1 MKKAM
6 MANLDYT
13 LVARELQP
21 IVGKFFDKFYELDEG
36 RFRLK
41 FGRDN
46 IVIELPS
53 RLHKTKYLEQAPEA
67 TSFAMKVRKE
77 LKGKLLTRLSQ
88 HKKDRVIVFNF
99 DGTKLIAELFGKGNL
114 ALVRDGKI
122 LAVYSRQSWKGRELK
137 PRADYKF
144 PPSETR
150 NLEEILSS
158 NAEDAIAA
166 ALRDLNIGMS
176 YVRALLEEA
185 GVPDSTPVS
194 ELSNEQKESISST
207 YEKLLRYPQ
216 KFSVFTKG
224 KHFPTLSEALDE
236 YYGLPEEPNEA
247 EQQKDAELERL
258 KILLESQEEK
268 LQELKQEEQ
277 EARQSAEFI
286 YSHYGEIEKILELY
300 KKSGIGA
307 VEKLAEQKGWE
318 LDKKEKVLE
327 L

>member
-1 MKKAM
+1 

-13 LVARELQP
+13 LIVRELQP
-21 IVGKFFDKFYELDEG
+21 IVGKFYDKFYELDDG

-46 IVIELPS
+46 ILIELPT

-77 LKGKLLTRLSQ
+77 LKGKLLTKLSQ
-88 HKKDRVIVFNF
+88 RKKDRVIVFDF
-99 DGTKLIAELFGKGNL
+99 DGTRLIAEVFGKGNL
-114 ALVRDGKI
+114 VLERDGKI
-122 LAVYSRQSWKGRELK
+122 LAVYSRESWKGRQLRQDAE
-137 PRADYKF
+137 YKF
-144 PPSETR
+144 PPSETKT
-150 NLEEILSS
+150 LEEILSS
-158 NAEDAIAA
+158 GSEDAVAA

-194 ELSNEQKESISST
+194 ELSKEQKEAIAST

-236 YYGLPEEPNEA
+236 YYGPPEQPNQA
-247 EQQKDAELERL
+247 EEERDSELERL
-258 KILLESQEEK
+258 NALLESQEAKLVELKEEEEQAKKNAEYLYAHFEDVEK
-268 LQELKQEEQ
+268 L
-277 EARQSAEFI
+277 
-286 YSHYGEIEKILELY
+286 LELY
-300 KKSGIGA
+300 RKSGIGA
-307 VEKLAEQKGWE
+307 VEELARKKGWN
-318 LDKKEKVLE
+318 LNKKEKVVE
-327 L
+327 V